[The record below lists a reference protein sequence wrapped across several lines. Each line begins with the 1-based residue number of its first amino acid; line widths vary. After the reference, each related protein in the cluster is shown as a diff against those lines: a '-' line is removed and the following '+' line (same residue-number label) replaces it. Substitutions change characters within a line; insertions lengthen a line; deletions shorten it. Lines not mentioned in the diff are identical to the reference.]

1 MMYVSVEMSLHPG
14 KTDPSTGRPRRS
26 IRPLPASID
35 DCPAIT
41 ANHAEEAISL
51 LSP

>member
-26 IRPLPASID
+26 IRLL
-35 DCPAIT
+35 PAIT